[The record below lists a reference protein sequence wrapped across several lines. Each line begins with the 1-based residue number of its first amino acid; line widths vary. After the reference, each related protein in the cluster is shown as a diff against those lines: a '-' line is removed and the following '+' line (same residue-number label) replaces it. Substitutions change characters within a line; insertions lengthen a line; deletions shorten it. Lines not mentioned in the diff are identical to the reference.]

1 MEPKNETKKSH
12 WLNTTMVILAT
23 IPVAFAIL
31 IIYLLLDENDVLF
44 KITLSGLIILVFIS
58 SGFFSWLYFQY
69 SKRSEDRK
77 DLILENGKKRE
88 QEELQLKLNLYYRLE
103 ALKWEKLYSVI
114 KEITE
119 KKEDTSKKNEKTIT
133 FSINHSLI
141 QEIKKVM
148 NEIDKIN

>member
-1 MEPKNETKKSH
+1 MEPKNDSKKSI
-12 WLNTTMVILAT
+12 WLNTTMAILAT
-23 IPVAFAIL
+23 IPVVVAIL
-31 IIYLLLDENDVLF
+31 IILLLWDENDVF
-44 KITLSGLIILVFIS
+44 RKITLNGLIILVFIS
-58 SGFFSWLYFQY
+58 SGFFAWLYFQY
-69 SKRSEDRK
+69 VKRSEDRK
-77 DLILENGKKRE
+77 DLLIENGKKRE

-103 ALKWEKLYSVI
+103 ALKWEKLHSVI

-119 KKEDTSKKNEKTIT
+119 KKEYSSKENEKTIT

>member
-1 MEPKNETKKSH
+1 MEPKNESKKSC
-12 WLNTTMVILAT
+12 WPKTKIVILAT
-23 IPVAFAIL
+23 IPVVFAIP
-31 IIYLLLDENDVLF
+31 IILFLWDVNDVLF

-69 SKRSEDRK
+69 VKRSEDRK
-77 DLILENGKKRE
+77 DLFLENEKKRE

-103 ALKWEKLYSVI
+103 ALKWEKLHSVI

-119 KKEDTSKKNEKTIT
+119 KKEYSSKENEKTIT